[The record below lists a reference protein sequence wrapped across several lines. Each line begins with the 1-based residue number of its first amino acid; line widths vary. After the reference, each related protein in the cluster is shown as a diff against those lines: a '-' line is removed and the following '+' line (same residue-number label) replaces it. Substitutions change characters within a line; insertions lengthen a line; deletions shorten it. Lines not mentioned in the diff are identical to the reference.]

1 MKRCKTTNTNMKK
14 TVVIVF
20 ALLFAMVTYTFAQEP
35 AIVTSDKPGWH
46 KIGEVKA
53 DFKMDSES
61 IAVLGKDQFKAIK
74 LKVTDATMDIEKVTV
89 FFESGSTQEIPV
101 HGAIKA
107 GVETGEYKLQNPT
120 EEIKKVTFTYKSL
133 PNAKDEKAHVELYGL
148 K

>member
-1 MKRCKTTNTNMKK
+1 MKK
-14 TVVIVF
+14 TAVMVF
-20 ALLFAMVTYTFAQEP
+20 ALMLAMVTYTFAQEP
-35 AIVTSDKPGWH
+35 AIITSDKPGWH

-74 LKVTDATMDIEKVTV
+74 MKVTDATINIAKVTV
-89 FFESGSTQEIPV
+89 FYESGSTQEIPV
-101 HGAIKA
+101 NGVLKA

-120 EEIKKVTFTYKSL
+120 EEIKKVTFTYKSQ

>member
-1 MKRCKTTNTNMKK
+1 MKK
-14 TVVIVF
+14 SIVMLF
-20 ALLFAMVTYTFAQEP
+20 ALLLAVVTYTFAQEP
-35 AIVTSDKPGWH
+35 AIVASDKPGWH

-74 LKVTDATMDIEKVTV
+74 LKVTDAAMNIQKVTV

-101 HGAIKA
+101 NGVLKA
-107 GVETGEYKLQNPT
+107 GVETGEYKLQSPT
-120 EEIKKVTFTYKSL
+120 EEIKKVTFTYKSE
-133 PNAKDEKAHVELYGL
+133 PNASNEKAHVELYGL

>member
-1 MKRCKTTNTNMKK
+1 MIHKTTKTNMKK

-61 IAVLGKDQFKAIK
+61 ILVVGKDQFKAIK
-74 LKVTDATMDIEKVTV
+74 LKVTDAAMDIEKVTV
-89 FFESGSTQEIPV
+89 FFESGSSQEIPV
-101 HGAIKA
+101 HGVLKA

-120 EEIKKVTFTYKSL
+120 EEIKKVTFTYKSQ

>member
-1 MKRCKTTNTNMKK
+1 MKK

-20 ALLFAMVTYTFAQEP
+20 ALLMAVVTYTFAQEP
-35 AIVTSDKPGWH
+35 AIVASDKPGWH

-53 DFKMDSES
+53 DFKMDTES

-74 LKVTDATMDIEKVTV
+74 LKVTDATMNIEKVTV
-89 FFESGSTQEIPV
+89 FYESGSTQEIPV

-107 GVETGEYKLQNPT
+107 GVETGEYKLQSPT
-120 EEIKKVTFTYKSL
+120 EEIKKVSFTYKSV
-133 PNAKDEKAHVELYGL
+133 PNSKDEKAHVELYGL